1 MYNLERIITA
11 IKDIESFFKT
21 LDSMKIGTIQDLEED
36 IKYHAS
42 SMLCLAII
50 NRTIDIASEILVKE
64 AISMPAKYKEIFSS
78 LSKEG
83 ILSKEIGQVMERLV
97 EHRNF
102 LAHEYEGLNKKM
114 LIGIIRDVREVKL
127 FVERIKKFIEKRQ
140 KNEQEAN

>member
-1 MYNLERIITA
+1 
-11 IKDIESFFKT
+11 
-21 LDSMKIGTIQDLEED
+21 
-36 IKYHAS
+36 
-42 SMLCLAII
+42 
-50 NRTIDIASEILVKE
+50 
-64 AISMPAKYKEIFSS
+64 MPAKYKEIFSS